1 MVRLGGGSLEGG
13 ILEGASFKEAS
24 LKEASLLDFPDRRKA
39 GRNIEGLSFRAPSN
53 LKEAA
58 SKEAALKEAASW
70 EAALK
75 EVASNQAASK
85 EAALPLQIVC
95 SCVKEA
101 LFLYRLVE
109 ESLAS
114 TVCPLISRG
123 GPCPLQILL

>member
-1 MVRLGGGSLEGG
+1 M
-13 ILEGASFKEAS
+13 KEAS
-24 LKEASLLDFPDRRKA
+24 LKEASLVDFPDRRKA
-39 GRNIEGLSFRAPSN
+39 GRNIEGLYFRAPSN

-58 SKEAALKEAASW
+58 SKEA
-70 EAALK
+70 
-75 EVASNQAASK
+75 V
-85 EAALPLQIVC
+85 LPLQIVC

-109 ESLAS
+109 ESSAS